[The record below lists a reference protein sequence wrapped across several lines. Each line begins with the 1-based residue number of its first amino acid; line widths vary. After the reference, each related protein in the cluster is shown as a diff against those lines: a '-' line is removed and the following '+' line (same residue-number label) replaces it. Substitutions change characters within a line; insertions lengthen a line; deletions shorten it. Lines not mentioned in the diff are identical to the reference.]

1 GEDAQKRALAR
12 PARPEDDDE
21 LALLDVE
28 RKPLQRGRR
37 ALVRGIDAEEI
48 GGLDGGQ
55 RSLLTATPAA
65 VVEPATRQASARRT
79 SGQSNA
85 SASGGRGRPAPAVT
99 DTTAT
104 TSALTTAPAATP
116 PAIPTAATVC
126 ARRSRWRRSS
136 AGVTPCAERS
146 NRSPLSSRRSPTTPR
161 RTPTAASTSPTI
173 AAASSS
179 ASDPRA
185 SGSLRSAASDSRCD
199 CTASDGVRGGLAAFT
214 HISLAVA
221 VPGSIVFAAS
231 SHVGRSATTRSP

>member
-85 SASGGRGRPAPAVT
+85 STSGGRGRPAPAVT

-104 TSALTTAPAATP
+104 TSALTTAAT
-116 PAIPTAATVC
+116 AS
-126 ARRSRWRRSS
+126 ARRSSWRRCC

-146 NRSPLSSRRSPTTPR
+146 NSSPLSSRRSPTTPS
-161 RTPTAASTSPTI
+161 RTP
-173 AAASSS
+173 
-179 ASDPRA
+179 
-185 SGSLRSAASDSRCD
+185 
-199 CTASDGVRGGLAAFT
+199 
-214 HISLAVA
+214 
-221 VPGSIVFAAS
+221 
-231 SHVGRSATTRSP
+231 